1 MKQLIALIEKE
12 MSIKNLQSKLIIL
25 NLIFITTV
33 VYLLCLMN
41 TWKQKM
47 LATFLMELPGK
58 HTNDIHLNVIE
69 SFCLTITLL
78 SPGAEIQSP
87 YHSIYVY

>member
-33 VYLLCLMN
+33 VYLLLLDEYLE
-41 TWKQKM
+41 TKDVGY
-47 LATFLMELPGK
+47 LPNG
-58 HTNDIHLNVIE
+58 T
-69 SFCLTITLL
+69 
-78 SPGAEIQSP
+78 AWQA
-87 YHSIYVY
+87 Y